1 VHLKSDLIRGVVFD
15 EEPYKRGVVFD
26 EEPYKRG
33 VVFDERNLIKEEWFL
48 MRGALYKRGRS
59 YNPTVR

>member
-26 EEPYKRG
+26 EK
-33 VVFDERNLIKEEWFL
+33 NLIKEEWFL

>member
-26 EEPYKRG
+26 E
-33 VVFDERNLIKEEWFL
+33 
-48 MRGALYKRGRS
+48 RS
-59 YNPTVR
+59 PI